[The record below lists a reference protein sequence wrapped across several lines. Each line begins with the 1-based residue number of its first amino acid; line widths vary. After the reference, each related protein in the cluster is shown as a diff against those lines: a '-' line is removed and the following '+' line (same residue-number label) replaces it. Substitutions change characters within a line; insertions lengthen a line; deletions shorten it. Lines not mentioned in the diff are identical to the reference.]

1 MSEIKAPGEPA
12 AEPAGP
18 ATVAGGEELERHG
31 IFRNPLKAL
40 REGELG
46 EVRVLI
52 ALALIWIF
60 FQLRV
65 EDGIFLTS
73 ENLTNLSLQIAAV
86 GTVSIGVTLVL
97 FLGEIDLSVGSVA
110 GLAAAICGVLSV
122 KNGWDPK
129 LAIAAAIA
137 AGTAI
142 GLFQGFMVT
151 FFGIPSFVV
160 TLAGL
165 IAWQGAQLKVLGAT
179 GSVNLP
185 IPGTITDIAFTFYS
199 DTVGT
204 ILAFIAIA
212 TVWGTGLNK
221 RRKRSA
227 AGLDPGDI
235 RLFVLKAG
243 AVTLAI
249 LWAVFGV
256 FNADRGIPLAP
267 LVFLALVII
276 FAFLTTR
283 TRFGRLVYAVG
294 GNEEAARR
302 AGIKTKRVQVAVFM
316 LASTMAATGGVLL
329 ASRLQAVGQS
339 TAAGDF
345 LLLAIAGPVVAG
357 VSLFGGRGTIW
368 AALLGALV
376 MGSIS
381 NGMDLLELESPT
393 KFIITGGVLL
403 AAVVLDAATS
413 RRSGATDEVIGW
425 RQRRCSQRRPNCPT

>member
-1 MSEIKAPGEPA
+1 MSETQQAPEPA
-12 AEPAGP
+12 TPAGAP
-18 ATVAGGEELERHG
+18 DTVAGGEELQRPGVFSH
-31 IFRNPLKAL
+31 PLKAL

-52 ALALIWIF
+52 VLALIWIF

-65 EDGIFLTS
+65 EDGIFFTAQ
-73 ENLTNLSLQIAAV
+73 NLTNLSLQIAAV
-86 GTVSIGVTLVL
+86 GTVSIGVTLIL

-129 LAIAAAIA
+129 LAIAAAIG
-137 AGTAI
+137 AGAAI
-142 GLFQGFMVT
+142 GLLHGLVVT

-199 DTVGT
+199 DTFGIIVAVLGV
-204 ILAFIAIA
+204 A

-221 RRKRSA
+221 RRKRA
-227 AGLDPGDI
+227 AVGLDPGDI
-235 RLFVLKAG
+235 RLFVLKAV
-243 AVTLAI
+243 AVTAAI

-256 FNADRGIPLAP
+256 FNANRGIPLAP

-276 FAFLTTR
+276 FAFLMGR
-283 TRFGRLVYAVG
+283 MRFGRLVMAVG

-302 AGIKTKRVQVAVFM
+302 AGIKTKRVKVAVFIV
-316 LASTMAATGGVLL
+316 ASALAATGGVLL

-339 TAAGDF
+339 TGAGDF

-368 AALLGALV
+368 AALLGSLV

-381 NGMDLLELESPT
+381 NGMDLLELDSPT
-393 KFIITGGVLL
+393 KFMITGGVLL
-403 AAVVLDAATS
+403 AAVILDAATS
-413 RRSGATDEVIGW
+413 RKSATI
-425 RQRRCSQRRPNCPT
+425 R

>member
-1 MSEIKAPGEPA
+1 MSETQQAPETTAPPTGAPQ
-12 AEPAGP
+12 
-18 ATVAGGEELERHG
+18 TVAGGEELERHN
-31 IFRNPLKAL
+31 IFRNPLRAL

-60 FQLRV
+60 FQIRV
-65 EDGIFLTS
+65 EDGIFLTAQ
-73 ENLTNLSLQIAAV
+73 NLTNLSLQIAAV
-86 GTVSIGVTLVL
+86 GTVSIGITLIL

-122 KNGWDPK
+122 KNGWDPL
-129 LAIAAAIA
+129 LAIAAAVA
-137 AGTAI
+137 AGALI
-142 GLFQGFMVT
+142 GLFQGLIVT

-165 IAWQGAQLKVLGAT
+165 IAWQGAQLKVLGET

-199 DTVGT
+199 DTFGVV
-204 ILAFIAIA
+204 LAVLGIAL
-212 TVWGTGLNK
+212 VWGTGLNT

-227 AGLDPGDI
+227 AGLDPGDF
-235 RLFVLKAG
+235 RLFLLKSV
-243 AVTLAI
+243 AVSAAI

-267 LVFLALVII
+267 LIFLALVII
-276 FAFLTTR
+276 FAFLMGR
-283 TRFGRLVYAVG
+283 MRFGRLVMAVG

-302 AGIKTKRVQVAVFM
+302 AGIKTKRVKVAVFM
-316 LASTMAATGGVLL
+316 LASALAATGGVLL
-329 ASRLQAVGQS
+329 ASRLQAVGQD
-339 TAAGDF
+339 TAGGDF

-381 NGMDLLELESPT
+381 NGMDLLELDSPT

-403 AAVVLDAATS
+403 AAVILDAATS
-413 RRSGATDEVIGW
+413 RKSATAG
-425 RQRRCSQRRPNCPT
+425 R

>member
-1 MSEIKAPGEPA
+1 MSETQTPTPEPA
-12 AEPAGP
+12 ETKPAAGAP
-18 ATVAGGEELERHG
+18 TTVAGGEELERPG
-31 IFRNPLKAL
+31 ILSHPLKAL

-52 ALALIWIF
+52 VLALIWIF

-65 EDGIFLTS
+65 EDGIFLTAQ
-73 ENLTNLSLQIAAV
+73 NLTNLSLQIAAV
-86 GTVSIGVTLVL
+86 GTVSIGVTLIL

-122 KNGWDPK
+122 KNGWDPL

-137 AGTAI
+137 AGALI
-142 GLFQGFMVT
+142 GLFQGSIVAFL
-151 FFGIPSFVV
+151 GIPSFVV

-165 IAWQGAQLKVLGAT
+165 IAWQGAQLKVLGET

-199 DTVGT
+199 DTFGT
-204 ILAFIAIA
+204 ILAVVAIA
-212 TVWGTGLNK
+212 AVWATGLNK

-235 RLFVLKAG
+235 RLFL
-243 AVTLAI
+243 LRSIAI
-249 LWAVFGV
+249 SAAIAWAVFGV

-267 LVFLALVII
+267 LIFLALVVI
-276 FAFLTTR
+276 FAFITSR
-283 TRFGRLVYAVG
+283 TRFGRLIYAVG

-302 AGIKTKRVQVAVFM
+302 AGIKTKGVKVAVFT
-316 LASTMAATGGVLL
+316 LASALAATGGVLL
-329 ASRLQAVGQS
+329 ASRLQAVGQD
-339 TAAGDF
+339 TGGGDF

-381 NGMDLLELESPT
+381 NGMDLLQLDSPT
-393 KFIITGGVLL
+393 KFIITGAVLL

-413 RRSGATDEVIGW
+413 RKSAGAT
-425 RQRRCSQRRPNCPT
+425 R

>member
-1 MSEIKAPGEPA
+1 MSETQQAPETTAP
-12 AEPAGP
+12 PAGAP
-18 ATVAGGEELERHG
+18 ETVAGGEELARPGAFSH
-31 IFRNPLKAL
+31 PLRAL

-60 FQLRV
+60 FQVRV
-65 EDGIFLTS
+65 EDGIFLTAQ
-73 ENLTNLSLQIAAV
+73 NLTNLSLQIAAV
-86 GTVSIGVTLVL
+86 GTVSIGITLIL

-122 KNGWDPK
+122 KNGWDPY
-129 LAIAAAIA
+129 LAIAAANA
-137 AGTAI
+137 AGAAI
-142 GLFQGFMVT
+142 GLFQGLVVT

-165 IAWQGAQLKVLGAT
+165 IAWQGAQLKVLGET
-179 GSVNLP
+179 GTVNLP

-199 DTVGT
+199 DTFGVV
-204 ILAFIAIA
+204 LAVLGIAM
-212 TVWGTGLNK
+212 VWGTGLNK

-235 RLFVLKAG
+235 RMFLAKSV
-243 AVTLAI
+243 AVTAAI

-267 LVFLALVII
+267 LIFLALVII
-276 FAFLTTR
+276 FAFLMSR
-283 TRFGRLVYAVG
+283 MRFGRLVMAVG

-302 AGIKTKRVQVAVFM
+302 AGIKTKRVKVAVFIV
-316 LASTMAATGGVLL
+316 ASALAATGGVLL
-329 ASRLQAVGQS
+329 ASRLQAVGQD
-339 TAAGDF
+339 TAGGDF

-381 NGMDLLELESPT
+381 NGMDLLELDSPT

-403 AAVVLDAATS
+403 AAVILDAATS
-413 RRSGATDEVIGW
+413 RKSATAG
-425 RQRRCSQRRPNCPT
+425 R

>member
-1 MSEIKAPGEPA
+1 MSETQAPAPEEPQA
-12 AEPAGP
+12 STGAPT
-18 ATVAGGEELERHG
+18 TVAGGEELERPG
-31 IFRNPLKAL
+31 ILSHPLKAL

-60 FQLRV
+60 FQFRV
-65 EDGIFLTS
+65 EDGLFL
-73 ENLTNLSLQIAAV
+73 EAQNLTNLSLQIAAV
-86 GTVSIGVTLVL
+86 GTVSIGITLIL

-110 GLAAAICGVLSV
+110 GFCAATMAVLSV
-122 KNGWDPK
+122 KNGWSPY
-129 LAIAAAIA
+129 LAIAAALA
-137 AGTAI
+137 LGAVI
-142 GLFQGFMVT
+142 GLIHGFFVT

-165 IAWQGAQLKVLGAT
+165 IAWQGAQLKVLGET
-179 GSVNLP
+179 GTVNLP
-185 IPGTITDIAFTFYS
+185 FPGTITDIAFTFYS
-199 DTVGT
+199 DTVG
-204 ILAFIAIA
+204 IVLALIGIA
-212 TVWGTGLNK
+212 TVWGFGLNK

-235 RLFVLKAG
+235 RVFVLKSG
-243 AVTLAI
+243 AVTVAI
-249 LWAVFGV
+249 LWAVLGV
-256 FNADRGIPLAP
+256 FNANRGVPLAP
-267 LVFLALVII
+267 LIFLALVIV
-276 FAFLTTR
+276 FALLMGR

-302 AGIKTKRVQVAVFM
+302 AGIKTKRVKMAVFV
-316 LASTMAATGGVLL
+316 LASTLAAAGGVLL
-329 ASRLQAVGQS
+329 ASRLQAVGQD
-339 TAAGDF
+339 TAGGDF

-381 NGMDLLELESPT
+381 NGMDLLELDSPT

-413 RRSGATDEVIGW
+413 RKSATT
-425 RQRRCSQRRPNCPT
+425 R

>member
-1 MSEIKAPGEPA
+1 MSETTQPPETQETA
-12 AEPAGP
+12 AGP
-18 ATVAGGEELERHG
+18 ATVAGGEELERPG
-31 IFRNPLKAL
+31 ILSHPLKAL

-60 FQLRV
+60 FQIRV

-86 GTVSIGVTLVL
+86 GTVSIGITLIL

-110 GLAAAICGVLSV
+110 GLAAAICAVLSV

-129 LAIAAAIA
+129 LAILAAIA

-142 GLFQGFMVT
+142 GLFHGLIVT

-165 IAWQGAQLKVLGAT
+165 IAWQGAQLKVLGET

-199 DTVGT
+199 DTFGI
-204 ILAFIAIA
+204 ILAVFAIA
-212 TVWGTGLNK
+212 VVWGTGLNK
-221 RRKRSA
+221 RRKRTA
-227 AGLDPGDI
+227 AGLDPGDF
-235 RLFVLKAG
+235 RVFLLKAVLVS
-243 AVTLAI
+243 AAI

-256 FNADRGIPLAP
+256 FNADRGVPLAP
-267 LVFLALVII
+267 LVFLALVVI
-276 FAFLTTR
+276 FAFLMGR

-302 AGIKTKRVQVAVFM
+302 AGIKTKRVKVAVFM

-339 TAAGDF
+339 TGAGDF

-381 NGMDLLELESPT
+381 NGMDLLQLESPT

-403 AAVVLDAATS
+403 AAVILDAATS
-413 RRSGATDEVIGW
+413 RKSATAT
-425 RQRRCSQRRPNCPT
+425 R

>member
-1 MSEIKAPGEPA
+1 MSETQQAPETTPRAGAPG
-12 AEPAGP
+12 
-18 ATVAGGEELERHG
+18 TVAGGEELERPG
-31 IFRNPLKAL
+31 ILSHPLKAL

-60 FQLRV
+60 FQARV

-86 GTVSIGVTLVL
+86 GTVSIGITLIL

-110 GLAAAICGVLSV
+110 GLAAAICAVLSV

-137 AGTAI
+137 AGTLI
-142 GLFQGFMVT
+142 GLFHGLIVT

-165 IAWQGAQLKVLGAT
+165 IAWQGAQLKVLGET

-199 DTVGT
+199 DTFGI
-204 ILAFIAIA
+204 ILAILGIAL
-212 TVWGTGLNK
+212 VWGLGLNQ
-221 RRKRSA
+221 RRKRAA
-227 AGLDPGDI
+227 AGLEPGDI
-235 RLFVLKAG
+235 RLFVLKSA
-243 AVTLAI
+243 AVSAAI
-249 LWAVFGV
+249 LWAVVGV

-267 LVFLALVII
+267 LVFLALVIF
-276 FAFLTTR
+276 FAFLMGR

-302 AGIKTKRVQVAVFM
+302 AGIKTKSVKVAVFM

-381 NGMDLLELESPT
+381 NGMDLLQLESPT

-403 AAVVLDAATS
+403 TAVILDAATS
-413 RRSGATDEVIGW
+413 RRSAGAS
-425 RQRRCSQRRPNCPT
+425 R

>member
-1 MSEIKAPGEPA
+1 MSETQAPAPEEPTA
-12 AEPAGP
+12 PPGAP
-18 ATVAGGEELERHG
+18 ATVAGGEELERPGVFSH
-31 IFRNPLKAL
+31 PLRAL

-60 FQLRV
+60 FQARV
-65 EDGIFLTS
+65 EDGIFL
-73 ENLTNLSLQIAAV
+73 EAQNLTNLSLQIAAV
-86 GTVSIGVTLVL
+86 GTVSIGVTLIL

-110 GLAAAICGVLSV
+110 GLCAAIMAVLSV
-122 KNGWDPK
+122 KNGWDPY
-129 LAIAAAIA
+129 LAIAAALA
-137 AGTAI
+137 AGALI
-142 GLFQGFMVT
+142 GLFQGLVVT

-165 IAWQGAQLKVLGAT
+165 IAWQGAQLKVLGET
-179 GSVNLP
+179 GTVNLP
-185 IPGTITDIAFTFYS
+185 FPGTITDIAFTFYS
-199 DTVGT
+199 DTVG
-204 ILAFIAIA
+204 IVLVVIGIAV
-212 TVWGTGLNK
+212 VWGTGLNK
-221 RRKRSA
+221 RRKRTA

-243 AVTLAI
+243 AITVAI
-249 LWAVFGV
+249 LWAVLGV
-256 FNADRGIPLAP
+256 FNANRGVPLAP
-267 LVFLALVII
+267 LIFLALVIV
-276 FAFLTTR
+276 FAFITQR
-283 TRFGRLVYAVG
+283 ARFGRLVYAVG

-302 AGIKTKRVQVAVFM
+302 AGIKTKRVKVAVFT
-316 LASTMAATGGVLL
+316 LASTLAAAGGVLL
-329 ASRLQAVGQS
+329 ASRLQAVGQD
-339 TAAGDF
+339 TAGGDF

-381 NGMDLLELESPT
+381 NGMDLLELDSPT

-413 RRSGATDEVIGW
+413 RRSPSAT
-425 RQRRCSQRRPNCPT
+425 R

>member
-1 MSEIKAPGEPA
+1 MSETQQAPEA
-12 AEPAGP
+12 ATPPPGGP
-18 ATVAGGEELERHG
+18 ATVAGGEELERPGVFSHP
-31 IFRNPLKAL
+31 IKAL

-52 ALALIWIF
+52 VLALIWIF
-60 FQLRV
+60 FQIRV
-65 EDGIFLTS
+65 EDGIFLTA

-86 GTVSIGVTLVL
+86 GTVSIGVTLIL

-122 KNGWDPK
+122 KNGWDPY
-129 LAIAAAIA
+129 LAIAAAVA

-142 GLFQGFMVT
+142 GLFQGLVVT

-165 IAWQGAQLKVLGAT
+165 IAWQGAQLKVLGDT

-199 DTVGT
+199 DTFGVV
-204 ILAFIAIA
+204 LAVLAIA
-212 TVWGTGLNK
+212 LVWGTGLNK
-221 RRKRSA
+221 RRKRA
-227 AGLDPGDI
+227 GAGLDPGDI
-235 RLFVLKAG
+235 RMFLLKAV
-243 AVTLAI
+243 AISAAI

-267 LVFLALVII
+267 LIFLALVVI
-276 FAFLTTR
+276 FAFLMGR
-283 TRFGRLVYAVG
+283 MRFGRLVYAVG

-302 AGIKTKRVQVAVFM
+302 GGIKTKRVKVAVFM
-316 LASTMAATGGVLL
+316 LASTLAASGGVLL

-339 TAAGDF
+339 TGAGDF

-368 AALLGALV
+368 AALLGSLV

-381 NGMDLLELESPT
+381 NGMDLLQLDSPT

-403 AAVVLDAATS
+403 AAVILDAATS
-413 RRSGATDEVIGW
+413 RKSAVTR
-425 RQRRCSQRRPNCPT
+425 

>member
-1 MSEIKAPGEPA
+1 MSETQQAPEETAPDA
-12 AEPAGP
+12 AAPQ
-18 ATVAGGEELERHG
+18 TVAGGEELARPGFFSH
-31 IFRNPLKAL
+31 PLRAL

-60 FQLRV
+60 FQARV
-65 EDGIFLTS
+65 EDGIFLTA

-86 GTVSIGVTLVL
+86 GTVSIGITLIL

-110 GLAAAICGVLSV
+110 ALAAAICGVLSV
-122 KNGWDPK
+122 KNGWDPL

-137 AGTAI
+137 AGALI
-142 GLFQGFMVT
+142 GLFQGLVVT

-165 IAWQGAQLKVLGAT
+165 IAWQGAQLKVLGET

-199 DTVGT
+199 DTFGA
-204 ILAFIAIA
+204 ILAVLGIAV
-212 TVWGTGLNK
+212 VWGTVLNT
-221 RRKRSA
+221 RRKRAA
-227 AGLDPGDI
+227 AGLDPGDF
-235 RLFVLKAG
+235 RMFLVKCV
-243 AVTLAI
+243 AVSAAI

-267 LVFLALVII
+267 LIFLALVII
-276 FAFLTTR
+276 FALLMGR

-302 AGIKTKRVQVAVFM
+302 GGIKTKRVKVAVFM
-316 LASTMAATGGVLL
+316 LASGLAATGGVLL
-329 ASRLQAVGQS
+329 ASRLQAVGQD
-339 TAAGDF
+339 TAGGDF

-381 NGMDLLELESPT
+381 NGMDLLELDSPT

-403 AAVVLDAATS
+403 AAVILDAATS
-413 RRSGATDEVIGW
+413 RKSATT
-425 RQRRCSQRRPNCPT
+425 R